1 MLLSRAELSGFFIG
15 IVIVAIMAFI
25 VFHGK
30 FNDVNKPHPTAFK
43 PIVVKIVTAPKTIG
57 QFVPAAVT
65 VHEGQSITWTNVSNA
80 DHTATDTSKNL
91 AFDSGDIGT
100 GGKKYTIQR
109 VTLKPGVYH
118 YICSY
123 HPNMHGTLRVV
134 A

>member
-1 MLLSRAELSGFFIG
+1 
-15 IVIVAIMAFI
+15 MAFI

-43 PIVVKIVTAPKTIG
+43 PLVVKIVTDPKTIG
-57 QFVPAAVT
+57 RFEPATVT
-65 VHEGQSITWTNVSNA
+65 VHDGQAITWTNVSNA

-100 GGKKYTIQR
+100 GGKKYTISR
-109 VTLKPGVYH
+109 VSLKPGVYH